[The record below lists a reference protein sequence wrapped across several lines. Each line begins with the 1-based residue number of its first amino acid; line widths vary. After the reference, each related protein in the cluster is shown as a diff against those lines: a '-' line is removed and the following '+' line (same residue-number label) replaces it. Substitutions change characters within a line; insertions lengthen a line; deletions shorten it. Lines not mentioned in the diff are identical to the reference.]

1 MSFVRSDFAAVDTV
15 ATLANGALL
24 ASDFQARG
32 GCERPRRAS
41 QEARLE
47 APWTCGREV
56 RELAQG
62 CSWNCTPSMSLSPIL
77 TVGS

>member
-1 MSFVRSDFAAVDTV
+1 MSVVRSDSAAVDTV
-15 ATLANGALL
+15 ATLASDALL

-32 GCERPRRAS
+32 GCERPLRVS

-47 APWTCGREV
+47 TPWTCGREA

-62 CSWNCTPSMSLSPIL
+62 CSWNCTPSMLLSPIL
-77 TVGS
+77 IVGS